1 MQMKGNGTD
10 VEADVEKW
18 LHDTAFVVQHI
29 WLYVPYLGSMKLK
42 LQKQLFMI
50 FKARFGVQ
58 SL

>member
-42 LQKQLFMI
+42 AT
-50 FKARFGVQ
+50 KAIIYDF
-58 SL
+58 